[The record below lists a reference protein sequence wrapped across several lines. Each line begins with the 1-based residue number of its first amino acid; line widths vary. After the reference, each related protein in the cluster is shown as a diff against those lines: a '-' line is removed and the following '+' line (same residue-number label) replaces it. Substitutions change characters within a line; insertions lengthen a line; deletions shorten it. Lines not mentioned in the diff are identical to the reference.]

1 MFKMSK
7 KRKHIHILDGMSLYT
22 RDRSPFYWGYLNI
35 EGKIFKKSLK
45 TSDRKEAEKLLFK
58 WKNKIYSESIN
69 LLDEPEESHDHEHSN
84 IQEPVNK
91 ALVDQKRRKA
101 LLITSGIMGA
111 VTVAGFAVP
120 FLSAWKPSEKAK
132 ALGASVKF
140 DLSKLLPGSMAI
152 VEWRRTPVFIV
163 HQTLEAIEN
172 LPELNDRV
180 TDVAIDTLPN
190 DKNRYTVL
198 KGVCTH
204 LSCAPK
210 YHPEIG
216 PKEWDQDWLGGF
228 FCPCHGSKF
237 DLAGRVYKGVPAPIN
252 LEIPP
257 HKFEGNTLIIGEAT

>member
-35 EGKIFKKSLK
+35 EGKIYKKSLK
-45 TSDRKEAEKLLFK
+45 TTDRKEAERLLFV
-58 WKNKIYSESIN
+58 WKNEIFSDSLN
-69 LLDEPEESHDHEHSN
+69 LIDGNDEEDHHHDKQKP
-84 IQEPVNK
+84 I
-91 ALVDQKRRKA
+91 VDEKRRKA
-101 LLITSGIMGA
+101 LLITSGLMGA
-111 VTVAGFAVP
+111 VTVAAFAVP

-140 DLSKLLPGSMAI
+140 DLSKLQPGAMAI
-152 VEWRRTPVFIV
+152 VEWRRTPIFVV
-163 HQTLEAIEN
+163 HQTQEAIDN
-172 LPELNDRV
+172 LPKLNEKV
-180 TDVAIDTLPN
+180 TNQANEVLPSN
-190 DKNRYTVL
+190 EKKFTVL

-210 YHPEIG
+210 YHPEIE
-216 PKEWDQDWLGGF
+216 PKAWDQEWLGGF

-257 HKFEGNTLIIGEAT
+257 HKFSGNTLIIGEAG

>member
-35 EGKIFKKSLK
+35 EGKIYKKSLK
-45 TSDRKEAEKLLFK
+45 TTDRKEAERLLFV
-58 WKNKIYSESIN
+58 WKNEIFADSLN
-69 LLDEPEESHDHEHSN
+69 LIGANDEEDHHHVKQKPIIDE
-84 IQEPVNK
+84 
-91 ALVDQKRRKA
+91 KRRKA
-101 LLITSGIMGA
+101 LLITSGLMGA
-111 VTVAGFAVP
+111 VTVTAFAVP

-140 DLSKLLPGSMAI
+140 DLSKLQPGAMAI
-152 VEWRRTPVFIV
+152 VEWRRTPIFVV
-163 HQTLEAIEN
+163 HQTQEAIDN
-172 LPELNDRV
+172 LPKLNDKV
-180 TDVAIDTLPN
+180 TNQANEVLPSN
-190 DKNRYTVL
+190 EKKFTVL

-210 YHPEIG
+210 YHPEIE
-216 PKEWDQDWLGGF
+216 PKAWDQEWLGGF

-257 HKFEGNTLIIGEAT
+257 HTFSGNTLIIGEAT

>member
-35 EGKIFKKSLK
+35 EGNIYKKSLK
-45 TSDRKEAEKLLFK
+45 TTDRKEAERLLFV
-58 WKNKIYSESIN
+58 WKNEIFADSLN
-69 LLDEPEESHDHEHSN
+69 LIDADDEEDHHHTKQKP
-84 IQEPVNK
+84 I
-91 ALVDQKRRKA
+91 VDEKRRKA
-101 LLITSGIMGA
+101 LLITSGLMGA
-111 VTVAGFAVP
+111 VTVAAFAVP

-140 DLSKLLPGSMAI
+140 DLSKLQPGAMAI
-152 VEWRRTPVFIV
+152 VEWRRTPIFVV
-163 HQTLEAIEN
+163 HQTQEAIDN
-172 LPELNDRV
+172 LPKLNEKV
-180 TDVAIDTLPN
+180 TNQANEVLPSN
-190 DKNRYTVL
+190 EKKFTVL

-210 YHPEIG
+210 YHPEIE
-216 PKEWDQDWLGGF
+216 PKAWDQEWLGGF

-257 HKFEGNTLIIGEAT
+257 HTFSGNTLIIGEAG

>member
-45 TSDRKEAEKLLFK
+45 TTDKKEAERLLFT
-58 WKNKIYSESIN
+58 WKNEIFSNSLNSNDKHDDQE
-69 LLDEPEESHDHEHSN
+69 DHDHSK
-84 IQEPVNK
+84 QEII
-91 ALVDQKRRKA
+91 VDEKRRKA

-140 DLSKLLPGSMAI
+140 DLSKLQPGAMAI
-152 VEWRRTPVFIV
+152 VEWRRTPIFVV
-163 HQTLEAIEN
+163 HQTQEAIDN
-172 LPELNDRV
+172 LPKLNNKV
-180 TDVAIDTLPN
+180 TDQANDVLPSST
-190 DKNRYTVL
+190 KKFTVL

-210 YHPEIG
+210 YHPEIE
-216 PKEWDQDWLGGF
+216 PKAWDQDWLGGF

-257 HKFEGNTLIIGEAT
+257 HTFSGNTLIIGEAA

>member
-35 EGKIFKKSLK
+35 EGNIYKKSLK
-45 TSDRKEAEKLLFK
+45 STDRKEAERLLFV
-58 WKNKIYSESIN
+58 WKNEIFADSLN
-69 LLDEPEESHDHEHSN
+69 LIDADDEEDHHHAKQKP
-84 IQEPVNK
+84 I
-91 ALVDQKRRKA
+91 VDEKRRKA
-101 LLITSGIMGA
+101 LLITSGLMGA
-111 VTVAGFAVP
+111 VTVAAFAVP

-140 DLSKLLPGSMAI
+140 DLSKLQPGAMAI
-152 VEWRRTPVFIV
+152 VEWRRTPIFVV
-163 HQTLEAIEN
+163 HQTQEAIDN
-172 LPELNDRV
+172 LPKLNEKVSDQANEV
-180 TDVAIDTLPN
+180 LPSN
-190 DKNRYTVL
+190 EKKFTVL

-210 YHPEIG
+210 YHPEIE
-216 PKEWDQDWLGGF
+216 PKAWDQEWLGGF

-257 HKFEGNTLIIGEAT
+257 HKFSGNTLIIGEAG

>member
-45 TSDRKEAEKLLFK
+45 TEDRKEAERLLFI
-58 WKNKIYSESIN
+58 WKNEIYSDLTDSE
-69 LLDEPEESHDHEHSN
+69 DYHDHSHSHH
-84 IQEPVNK
+84 QKSKPK
-91 ALVDQKRRKA
+91 VDEKRRKA

-140 DLSKLLPGSMAI
+140 DLSKLQPGAMAI
-152 VEWRRTPVFIV
+152 VEWRRTPIFVV
-163 HQTLEAIEN
+163 HQTQEAIKN
-172 LPELNDRV
+172 LPKLNDKV
-180 TDVAIDTLPN
+180 TDQANEFLPSSN
-190 DKNRYTVL
+190 NKFTVL

-210 YHPEIG
+210 YHPEIE
-216 PKEWDQDWLGGF
+216 PKAWDQEWLGGF

-237 DLAGRVYKGVPAPIN
+237 DLAGRVYANVPAPTN
-252 LEIPP
+252 LEVPP
-257 HKFEGNTLIIGEAT
+257 HYFETDSTLVIGSDGAS

>member
-45 TSDRKEAEKLLFK
+45 TEDRKEAEKLLFI
-58 WKNKIYSESIN
+58 WKNEIFTNSIDAEEGHDYSE
-69 LLDEPEESHDHEHSN
+69 DHDHHHQKINS
-84 IQEPVNK
+84 K
-91 ALVDQKRRKA
+91 VDEKRRKA

-111 VTVAGFAVP
+111 VAVAGFAVP

-140 DLSKLLPGSMAI
+140 DLSKLQPGAMAI
-152 VEWRRTPVFIV
+152 VEWRRTPIFVV
-163 HQTLEAIEN
+163 HQTQEAIDN
-172 LPELNDRV
+172 LPKLNDRV
-180 TDVAIDTLPN
+180 TDQANEVLPSN
-190 DKNRYTVL
+190 SNQFTVL

-210 YHPEIG
+210 YHPEIE
-216 PKEWDQDWLGGF
+216 PKAWDQEWLGGF

-257 HKFEGNTLIIGEAT
+257 HTISGNTLIIGETA

>member
-35 EGKIFKKSLK
+35 EGKIYKKSLK
-45 TSDRKEAEKLLFK
+45 TTDRKEAERLLFV
-58 WKNKIYSESIN
+58 WKNEIFADSLN
-69 LLDEPEESHDHEHSN
+69 LIDADDEEDHHHAKQKP
-84 IQEPVNK
+84 I
-91 ALVDQKRRKA
+91 VDEKRRKA
-101 LLITSGIMGA
+101 LLITSGLMGA
-111 VTVAGFAVP
+111 VTVAAFAVP

-140 DLSKLLPGSMAI
+140 DLSKLQPGAMAI
-152 VEWRRTPVFIV
+152 VEWRRTPIFVV
-163 HQTLEAIEN
+163 HQTQEAIDN
-172 LPELNDRV
+172 LPKLNEKV
-180 TDVAIDTLPN
+180 TNQANEVLPSN
-190 DKNRYTVL
+190 EKKFTVL

-210 YHPEIG
+210 YHPEIE
-216 PKEWDQDWLGGF
+216 PKAWDQEWLGGF

-257 HKFEGNTLIIGEAT
+257 HKFSGNTLIIGEAG

>member
-35 EGKIFKKSLK
+35 EGKIYKKSLK
-45 TSDRKEAEKLLFK
+45 TTDRKEAERLLFV
-58 WKNKIYSESIN
+58 WKNEIFADSLN
-69 LLDEPEESHDHEHSN
+69 LIDAHDGEDHHHVKQKPIVDE
-84 IQEPVNK
+84 
-91 ALVDQKRRKA
+91 KRRKA
-101 LLITSGIMGA
+101 LLITSGLMGA
-111 VTVAGFAVP
+111 VTVAAFAVP

-140 DLSKLLPGSMAI
+140 DLSKLQPGAMAI
-152 VEWRRTPVFIV
+152 VEWRRTPIFVV
-163 HQTLEAIEN
+163 HQTQEAIDN
-172 LPELNDRV
+172 LPKLNDKV
-180 TDVAIDTLPN
+180 TDQANEVLPSN
-190 DKNRYTVL
+190 EKKFTVL

-210 YHPEIG
+210 YHPEIE
-216 PKEWDQDWLGGF
+216 PKAWDQEWLGGF

-257 HKFEGNTLIIGEAT
+257 HTFSGNTLIIGEAA

>member
-35 EGKIFKKSLK
+35 EGNIYKKSLK
-45 TSDRKEAEKLLFK
+45 TTDRKEAERLLFV
-58 WKNKIYSESIN
+58 WKNEIFADSLN
-69 LLDEPEESHDHEHSN
+69 LIDADDEEDHHHTKQKP
-84 IQEPVNK
+84 I
-91 ALVDQKRRKA
+91 VDEKRRKA
-101 LLITSGIMGA
+101 LLITSGLMGA
-111 VTVAGFAVP
+111 VTVAAFAVP

-140 DLSKLLPGSMAI
+140 DLSKLQPGAMAI
-152 VEWRRTPVFIV
+152 VEWRRTPIFVV
-163 HQTLEAIEN
+163 HQTQEAIDN
-172 LPELNDRV
+172 LPKLNEKV
-180 TDVAIDTLPN
+180 TNQANEVLPSN
-190 DKNRYTVL
+190 EKKFTVL

-210 YHPEIG
+210 YHPEIE
-216 PKEWDQDWLGGF
+216 PKAWDQEWLGGF

-257 HKFEGNTLIIGEAT
+257 HTFSGNTLIIGEAA

>member
-45 TSDRKEAEKLLFK
+45 TTDRKEAERLLFV
-58 WKNKIYSESIN
+58 WKNEIFADSLN
-69 LLDEPEESHDHEHSN
+69 LIDADDEEDHHHAKQKP
-84 IQEPVNK
+84 I
-91 ALVDQKRRKA
+91 VDEKRRKA
-101 LLITSGIMGA
+101 LLITSGLMGA
-111 VTVAGFAVP
+111 VTVAAFAVP

-140 DLSKLLPGSMAI
+140 DLSKLQPGAMAI
-152 VEWRRTPVFIV
+152 VEWRRTPIFVV
-163 HQTLEAIEN
+163 HQTQEAIDN
-172 LPELNDRV
+172 LPKLNEKV
-180 TDVAIDTLPN
+180 TDQANEVLPSN
-190 DKNRYTVL
+190 EKKFTVL

-210 YHPEIG
+210 YHPEIE
-216 PKEWDQDWLGGF
+216 PKAWDQEWLGGF

-257 HKFEGNTLIIGEAT
+257 HKFSGNTLIIGEAG

>member
-45 TSDRKEAEKLLFK
+45 TEDRKEAERLLFA
-58 WKNKIYSESIN
+58 WKNQIFNDSIN
-69 LLDEPEESHDHEHSN
+69 SEVEDNHTEDHHHKKIDSKVDE
-84 IQEPVNK
+84 
-91 ALVDQKRRKA
+91 KRRKA

-140 DLSKLLPGSMAI
+140 DLSKLQPGAMAI
-152 VEWRRTPVFIV
+152 VEWRRTPIFVV
-163 HQTLEAIEN
+163 HQTQEAIDN
-172 LPELNDRV
+172 LPKLNDKV
-180 TDVAIDTLPN
+180 TDQANEILPSSN
-190 DKNRYTVL
+190 NKFTVL

-210 YHPEIG
+210 YHPEIE
-216 PKEWDQDWLGGF
+216 PKAWDQEWLGGF

-257 HKFEGNTLIIGEAT
+257 HTFSGNTLIIGEAA